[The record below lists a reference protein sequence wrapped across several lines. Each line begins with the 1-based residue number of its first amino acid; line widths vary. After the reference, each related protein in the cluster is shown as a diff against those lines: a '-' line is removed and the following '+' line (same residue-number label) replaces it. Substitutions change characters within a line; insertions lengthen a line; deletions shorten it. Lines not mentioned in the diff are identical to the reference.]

1 MMFLRLF
8 LSFTLWHFP
17 YQALAVLDR
26 EMAESLKCS
35 RLFSYFERK
44 HRIPLDTLHS
54 ISLQESGKTHSKHN
68 IRIVWPWTVNVEGQ
82 GYFFDNKREAVLF
95 VKQQLLTGKTSID
108 IGCMQINL
116 KHHPDAFK
124 SIEHAFDPV
133 SNITYG
139 AEFLK
144 RKYDQLGNWLQAIA
158 HYHSAT
164 HELGSKYK
172 ESVVKIANNMNE
184 YKYSL
189 KAYSYPHYYNRHSPS
204 ASKTSYQKFAT
215 NPEKTY
221 FSKPNKARAFVKTA
235 ALNNSMGGDRARKPG
250 VYVSA
255 AYKSP
260 STKPGYKSSAEIEL
274 QKRATAKNNATYR
287 KISLNNKNRS
297 NMMVRVPPRQSV
309 AQ

>member
-1 MMFLRLF
+1 MTLLRLF
-8 LSFTLWHFP
+8 LSFTLWCFP
-17 YQALAVLDR
+17 YQALAILDR

-68 IRIVWPWTVNVEGQ
+68 IKIVWPWTVNVEGQ

-189 KAYSYPHYYNRHSPS
+189 KAYSYPHYYNRHSQPV
-204 ASKTSYQKFAT
+204 SKTSYQKFVT
-215 NPEKTY
+215 KPEKTY
-221 FSKPNKARAFVKTA
+221 VSTPNKAKAVT
-235 ALNNSMGGDRARKPG
+235 LNNSKGDRIRKPG
-250 VYVSA
+250 VLYVSA
-255 AYKSP
+255 RNSP
-260 STKPGYKSSAEIEL
+260 STKPVYKSSAEIEL
-274 QKRATAKNNATYR
+274 QKRVTAKNNATYR

-297 NMMVRVPPRQSV
+297 NMMVRVPPRQPV

>member
-1 MMFLRLF
+1 
-8 LSFTLWHFP
+8 
-17 YQALAVLDR
+17 
-26 EMAESLKCS
+26 
-35 RLFSYFERK
+35 
-44 HRIPLDTLHS
+44 
-54 ISLQESGKTHSKHN
+54 
-68 IRIVWPWTVNVEGQ
+68 
-82 GYFFDNKREAVLF
+82 
-95 VKQQLLTGKTSID
+95 
-108 IGCMQINL
+108 MQINL

-144 RKYDQLGNWLQAIA
+144 KKYAQLGNWLQAIA

-189 KAYSYPHYYNRHSPS
+189 KAYSYPHYYNHPPPS
-204 ASKTSYQKFAT
+204 VSKVSYQKLAT
-215 NPEKTY
+215 KPEKTY
-221 FSKPNKARAFVKTA
+221 VSTPNKARAFLKTA
-235 ALNNSMGGDRARKPG
+235 ALNNNRGDRTRKPEA
-250 VYVSA
+250 YVSTR
-255 AYKSP
+255 KNS
-260 STKPGYKSSAEIEL
+260 STKPIYKSSAEIEL

-287 KISLNNKNRS
+287 KISLNNKNRN
-297 NMMVRVPPRQSV
+297 NMMVRVPPRQPV